1 MSEIR
6 NLNIVI
12 VGVGGQGTL
21 LASRILSTLALKLG
35 LDVKASEIHGMA
47 QRGGSVVTFV
57 RMGERVY
64 APMVEEG
71 GADFVLAFEQLE
83 AMRAVGYLKKGGVMI
98 ANTQKMSPM
107 PVVTGAAKYP
117 ENVLESL
124 TQKCALDAFD
134 ALSLAH
140 GAGDGRAVNVVLIGA
155 LARRVGGDAEIWR
168 DAVRACVP
176 PKFLEINLRAFD
188 AGYNR

>member
-71 GADFVLAFEQLE
+71 GADYVLAFEQLE

-107 PVVTGAAKYP
+107 PVP
-117 ENVLESL
+117 PIIPPMPSL
-124 TQKCALDAFD
+124 
-134 ALSLAH
+134 
-140 GAGDGRAVNVVLIGA
+140 
-155 LARRVGGDAEIWR
+155 
-168 DAVRACVP
+168 P
-176 PKFLEINLRAFD
+176 
-188 AGYNR
+188 

>member
-64 APMVEEG
+64 APM
-71 GADFVLAFEQLE
+71 
-83 AMRAVGYLKKGGVMI
+83 
-98 ANTQKMSPM
+98 
-107 PVVTGAAKYP
+107 AARILCWPLNSWKR
-117 ENVLESL
+117 
-124 TQKCALDAFD
+124 CARWD
-134 ALSLAH
+134 
-140 GAGDGRAVNVVLIGA
+140 I
-155 LARRVGGDAEIWR
+155 
-168 DAVRACVP
+168 
-176 PKFLEINLRAFD
+176 
-188 AGYNR
+188 

>member
-1 MSEIR
+1 
-6 NLNIVI
+6 
-12 VGVGGQGTL
+12 
-21 LASRILSTLALKLG
+21 
-35 LDVKASEIHGMA
+35 MA

-140 GAGDGRAVNVVLIGA
+140 EAGDGRAVNVVLIGA

-168 DAVRACVP
+168 DAVPRARRLKLWKSTCAR
-176 PKFLEINLRAFD
+176 LTRATINKI
-188 AGYNR
+188 

>member
-71 GADFVLAFEQLE
+71 GADYVLA
-83 AMRAVGYLKKGGVMI
+83 LKKGGVMI

-140 GAGDGRAVNVVLIGA
+140 EAGDGRAVNVVLIGA

>member
-71 GADFVLAFEQLE
+71 GADYVLAFEQLE

-107 PVVTGAAKYP
+107 PVVTGAAESSGERAREPNAKMRAGRFRRL
-117 ENVLESL
+117 VL
-124 TQKCALDAFD
+124 
-134 ALSLAH
+134 
-140 GAGDGRAVNVVLIGA
+140 GA
-155 LARRVGGDAEIWR
+155 
-168 DAVRACVP
+168 
-176 PKFLEINLRAFD
+176 
-188 AGYNR
+188 

>member
-1 MSEIR
+1 MSDIR
-6 NLNIVI
+6 NLNVVI

-21 LASRILSTLALKLG
+21 LASRILSTLGLKLG

-47 QRGGSVVTFV
+47 QRGGSVVTFM

-64 APMVEEG
+64 APMVEPG
-71 GADFVLAFEQLE
+71 RADYVLAFEQLE
-83 AMRAVGYLKKGGVMI
+83 AMRSVNYLKRGGVMI

-117 ENVLESL
+117 DGILERL
-124 TQKCALDAFD
+124 AEKCTLDAFD

-140 GAGDGRAVNVVLIGA
+140 EAGDGRAVNVVLIGA
-155 LARRVGGDAEIWR
+155 LARRVGGDAQLWR
-168 DAVRACVP
+168 EAVRACVP
-176 PKFLEINLRAFD
+176 PKFLEVNLRAFD

>member
-71 GADFVLAFEQLE
+71 GADYVLAFEQLE

-107 PVVTGAAKYP
+107 PVV
-117 ENVLESL
+117 LESL

-140 GAGDGRAVNVVLIGA
+140 EAGDGRAVNVVLIGA